1 MRGEIEKR
9 PRRPAVEPRELGEP
23 GMRHDDSSAHEKCRV
38 SAGSARLPKV
48 NAASVSATAT

>member
-9 PRRPAVEPRELGEP
+9 PRRPAVEPRKLSEP
-23 GMRHDDSSAHEKCRV
+23 EMRHDGSSAHENCRV

-48 NAASVSATAT
+48 NAASDSATAT